1 MGKLIKVLILINR
14 AVWCIW
20 WCYKDITSDILWTG
34 CAVYI
39 IHHKWG
45 VRKKNSKQFL
55 QQVEKKNVCS
65 KLYEAT
71 QQFWAW

>member
-1 MGKLIKVLILINR
+1 VGKLIKVLILINW

-39 IHHKWG
+39 INHKCG
-45 VRKKNSKQFL
+45 VRKKIQNNFY
-55 QQVEKKNVCS
+55 NR
-65 KLYEAT
+65 
-71 QQFWAW
+71 